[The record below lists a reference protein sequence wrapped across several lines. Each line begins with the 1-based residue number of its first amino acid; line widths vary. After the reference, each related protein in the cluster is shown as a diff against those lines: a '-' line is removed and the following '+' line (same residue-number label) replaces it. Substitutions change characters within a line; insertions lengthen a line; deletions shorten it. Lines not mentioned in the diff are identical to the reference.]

1 MNATVM
7 TQRSAA
13 PTPASVLTLCLI
25 ESNGCGCSPA
35 AMVQPPTRKTGV
47 TAEETTP
54 HHGTPR
60 ISTTVRESPRWPLQA
75 YRNQWPNGPGWPLV
89 APGRHSAGAQCGY
102 CAPAPRWAPLRQG
115 SLEIERLDVA

>member
-13 PTPASVLTLCLI
+13 PAPASVLTLCLI
-25 ESNGCGCSPA
+25 ELNGCGCSPA
-35 AMVQPPTRKTGV
+35 AMVQPQISKTGV

-60 ISTTVRESPRWPLQA
+60 ISTTVRESPGWLVAGWRD
-75 YRNQWPNGPGWPLV
+75 QWANGPGWPLAV
-89 APGRHSAGAQCGY
+89 PGRHSAGAQCGHR
-102 CAPAPRWAPLRQG
+102 APASRSPCYVR
-115 SLEIERLDVA
+115 